1 MDAEAMDTPLSE
13 KTITME
19 LSLILRR
26 CSELIDN
33 PDDLS
38 DLSLEEPRAAEQAND
53 PYNRTS
59 D

>member
-1 MDAEAMDTPLSE
+1 MDTPLSE

-33 PDDLS
+33 PDDLTE
-38 DLSLEEPRAAEQAND
+38 LSLEEPPVPEQCSD
-53 PYNRTS
+53 PYNKS
-59 D
+59 CA

>member
-1 MDAEAMDTPLSE
+1 MDGEAMDTPLSE

-38 DLSLEEPRAAEQAND
+38 ELSLEEPLAAEPSND
-53 PYNRTS
+53 PYNKV
-59 D
+59 DA